1 MKKLINV
8 NDNSTATDVS
18 LLLLRIGIA
27 SLMLTHGLQKMEL
40 LFSGNPVQFPPV
52 MGMSGT
58 VSLALAVFAEVF
70 CSVLVLTG
78 FLTRLAVIPLAF
90 TMFTAV
96 FFIHAADPFGKKE
109 LAVIYLLVYAV
120 LFLSGSGRFSL
131 DFLLQQKPAKQNIN
145 TAFANA

>member
-1 MKKLINV
+1 MKKFINV
-8 NDNSTATDVS
+8 HENSTAADVS

-27 SLMLTHGLQKMEL
+27 SLMLTHGLQKMEM

-52 MGMSGT
+52 MGMSGV

-78 FLTRLAVIPLAF
+78 FLTRFAVLPLAF

-96 FFIHAADPFGKKE
+96 FSIHAADPFGKKE
-109 LAVIYLLVYAV
+109 LAVIYLLVYAA
-120 LFLSGSGRFSL
+120 LFVSGSGRFSL
-131 DFLLQQKPAKQNIN
+131 DYLLQQKPAKQAV
-145 TAFANA
+145 TKAFANA